1 MRLFAITVAASMV
14 LGQTPAFHL
23 SSIAFNPDIVAGARA
38 PKTHVVNMVLSG
50 EAYRFE
56 PATITV
62 SSGDHVKFVMLSGG
76 PHNVAFE
83 ADSVPTAVKP
93 VLSANMPD
101 QISPLAGP
109 LLDKASQTYTVS
121 FAGVKPGT
129 YKYFCMPHALMNMTG
144 IVTVK

>member
-1 MRLFAITVAASMV
+1 MRLFAITIAASFV
-14 LGQTPAFHL
+14 LGQPAASHQ
-23 SSIAFNPDIVAGARA
+23 SSTANSTDTVARP

-50 EAYRFE
+50 ETYRFE
-56 PATITV
+56 PAAITI
-62 SSGDHVKFVMLSGG
+62 SSGDNVKFVMLSGG

-83 ADSVPTAVKP
+83 ADSIPGAVMP

-109 LLDKASQTYTVS
+109 LLDKASQAYTVS
-121 FAGVKPGT
+121 FAGVKLGT

-144 IVTVK
+144 TVTVK